1 MTVCNVP
8 IFKESLIISDISFQ
22 CQHQRMGLT
31 KQLGEHM
38 LGSSHSTKGAA
49 GELSD
54 KQALKEALKLAKHKG
69 GLRVCIV
76 GAEQT
81 FTVYRPWQAG
91 PPGDGLCGHQ
101 AAGGLPGLADQAQHQ
116 EDQVELMEQN
126 MDFLD

>member
-1 MTVCNVP
+1 MTLCNVP
-8 IFKESLIISDISFQ
+8 IFKERLITSDISFQ

-38 LGSSHSTKGAA
+38 LGSSHSTKEAA

-101 AAGGLPGLADQAQHQ
+101 AAGGLPGLADQAQYQ
-116 EDQVELMEQN
+116 EDQVELMEQI
-126 MDFLD
+126 MEF

>member
-1 MTVCNVP
+1 MTLCNVAL
-8 IFKESLIISDISFQ
+8 FKESLIISDISFQ
-22 CQHQRMGLT
+22 YQHQRMGLT

-76 GAEQT
+76 AAELT
-81 FTVYRPWQAG
+81 FTIFMSNPSDLGKLDPRVMDYAATRLQAG
-91 PPGDGLCGHQ
+91 FRGWQTRH
-101 AAGGLPGLADQAQHQ
+101 
-116 EDQVELMEQN
+116 N
-126 MDFLD
+126 IKRTK

>member
-1 MTVCNVP
+1 MTVCNVA
-8 IFKESLIISDISFQ
+8 IFKESLTISDISFQ

-81 FTVYRPWQAG
+81 FTLIGFYS
-91 PPGDGLCGHQ
+91 
-101 AAGGLPGLADQAQHQ
+101 
-116 EDQVELMEQN
+116 
-126 MDFLD
+126 